1 MSFTEPIATL
11 YRMRA
16 LENEGD
22 DIEVIEDILNELA
35 FNGRNTIIPDLC
47 LVMHDDIVEPYINDD
62 IIETIFYIAERNGLE
77 DGLYELV
84 RGIPK
89 MLPDAEFCA
98 KRIHKTLMNSEGLII
113 PYIHALN
120 KTDESIKQ
128 LIIDIL
134 HEIKEEQPDRFSEKV
149 KMIVEQLE
157 PIK

>member
-1 MSFTEPIATL
+1 
-11 YRMRA
+11 
-16 LENEGD
+16 
-22 DIEVIEDILNELA
+22 
-35 FNGRNTIIPDLC
+35 
-47 LVMHDDIVEPYINDD
+47 
-62 IIETIFYIAERNGLE
+62 
-77 DGLYELV
+77 
-84 RGIPK
+84 